1 MDFFYDGQVR
11 RYVTQFMRFFIGF
24 KWQSGDGKQQTIP
37 VTYGDM
43 TRQVAAIIKDN
54 SENKMS
60 TVPKISC
67 YITGMELDTSRL
79 ADATYVSKINIRER
93 SYDFNDAGEAVYNNT
108 PGANYTI
115 ERLMPTPYK
124 LTMKADIWTSNTD
137 QKLQLLEQILVFF
150 NPSFEIQTT
159 DNYIDWTSLSVV
171 NLKTLNF
178 SSRTIPMGTESD
190 IDICSLE
197 FDMPIWVTT
206 PAKVKKL
213 GIVKDIITNIFN
225 DDGSLIGID
234 QLELGLQDPGTPTV
248 STTFDNFGV
257 LLLKSSNGEA
267 NDFDLSVLPNAEVH
281 LSNNSIDLPYKKGD
295 RIDWNLVIERHGQ
308 EYRPGFSRVYFR
320 QPSGYEIM
328 GTFTVNPIDP
338 TYMVVHIDQEHR
350 PLNSVIYSLTNPKTP
365 SGGGRTSIDAIIDP
379 YKFNPLERSHGRDA
393 GVRYLVLDDVNNSD
407 NVGGLMLY
415 GQNPLDG
422 SSRDGYDGPDAWKN
436 ANGTDAVIKANAII
450 EWSGTAWIDLTP
462 EWKISSKLEANQS
475 AVVYKEGDIVKFNGG
490 MFRVINNIIRSDNLY
505 DPTQSSDFQT
515 FSMYITNA
523 KTGVQYTWDG
533 EQWLRSF
540 EGEYQSGYWRLDLDP

>member
-24 KWQSGDGKQQTIP
+24 KWQAGDGAQQTIP

-43 TRQVAAIIKDN
+43 TRQVAAIIRDN
-54 SENKMS
+54 SENKMP

-79 ADATYVSKINIRER
+79 ADATFVSKINIRER
-93 SYDFNDAGEAVYNNT
+93 GYDFNDAGEAVYNNT

-178 SSRTIPMGTESD
+178 SSRTIPVGTESD

-213 GIVKDIITNIFN
+213 GIVKDIIANIFN

-234 QLELGLQDPGTPTV
+234 QLEMGLQHPNSPTT
-248 STTFDNFGV
+248 STTFDDFGV
-257 LLLKSSNGEA
+257 LLLKSTNGQA
-267 NDFDLSVLPNAEVH
+267 NDYDLSVLANTEVH
-281 LSNNSIDLPYKKGD
+281 LSNSSVDIPYKKGD
-295 RIDWNLVIERHGQ
+295 RIDWQSVLQKYGQ
-308 EYRPGFSRVYFR
+308 EYRPGFSRIYFR

-338 TYMVVHIDQEHR
+338 TYMVVSIDQEHR

-379 YKFNPLERSHGRDA
+379 YKFNPLERVGGRDV
-393 GVRYLVLDDVNNSD
+393 GVRYLVLDDVNNSI
-407 NVGGLMLY
+407 NIGGLMLY
-415 GQNPLDG
+415 GQDPLDG

-475 AVVYKEGDIVKFNGG
+475 AVVYKEGDIVKFNDG
-490 MFRVINNIIRSDNLY
+490 MFRVINNVTRANNLY
-505 DPTQSSDFQT
+505 DPTQSSDFQS